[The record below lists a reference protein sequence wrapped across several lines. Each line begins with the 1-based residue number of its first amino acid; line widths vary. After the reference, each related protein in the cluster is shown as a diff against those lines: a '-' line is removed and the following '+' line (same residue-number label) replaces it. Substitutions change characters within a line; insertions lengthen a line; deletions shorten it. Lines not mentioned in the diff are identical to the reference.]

1 MNDITNITINLYD
14 RATYFPVRDKSGR
27 TAMIPFQVD
36 PSWYERYWWREQ
48 IRRRSTLP
56 ARLIEA
62 AESIGRF
69 LLVALQFVGTVLVL
83 IVSGDF
89 HLPRCDDAREPVQP
103 TAEHEEAVQ
112 RRRRHN
118 AGISSADASS
128 SAAAAK
134 PSATASAMRQA
145 LFFVH

>member
-1 MNDITNITINLYD
+1 
-14 RATYFPVRDKSGR
+14 
-27 TAMIPFQVD
+27 MIPFQVD

-69 LLVALQFVGTVLVL
+69 LLFALQFVGTVLVL

-89 HLPRCDDAREPVQP
+89 RLPRCDDAREPVQP
-103 TAEHEEAVQ
+103 VGEHEEAAQ

-118 AGISSADASS
+118 AGNSSAGSNGAI
-128 SAAAAK
+128 
-134 PSATASAMRQA
+134 TASTTAQTPARWQQQRNRA
-145 LFFVH
+145 RRPAQ

>member
-1 MNDITNITINLYD
+1 
-14 RATYFPVRDKSGR
+14 
-27 TAMIPFQVD
+27 MIPFQVD

-69 LLVALQFVGTVLVL
+69 LLFALQFVGTVLVL
-83 IVSGDF
+83 IASGDF

-103 TAEHEEAVQ
+103 AAEHEEPAQ
-112 RRRRHN
+112 RRRRYN
-118 AGISSADASS
+118 ARIALRLDQTV
-128 SAAAAK
+128 
-134 PSATASAMRQA
+134 PSRHRR
-145 LFFVH
+145 LR

>member
-1 MNDITNITINLYD
+1 
-14 RATYFPVRDKSGR
+14 
-27 TAMIPFQVD
+27 MIPFQVD

-48 IRRRSTLP
+48 IQRRSTLP

-69 LLVALQFVGTVLVL
+69 LLFALQFVGTVLVL

-103 TAEHEEAVQ
+103 AGEHEEAAQ
-112 RRRRHN
+112 RHRRHN
-118 AGISSADASS
+118 AGISSAGSS
-128 SAAAAK
+128 RAI
-134 PSATASAMRQA
+134 TASTTAQTPARRQQQRNRA
-145 LFFVH
+145 RRPAQ